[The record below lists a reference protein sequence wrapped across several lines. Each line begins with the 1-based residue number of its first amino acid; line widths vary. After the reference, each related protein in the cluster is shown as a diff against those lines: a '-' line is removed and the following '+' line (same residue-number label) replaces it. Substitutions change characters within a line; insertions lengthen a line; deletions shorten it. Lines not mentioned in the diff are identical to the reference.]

1 MYKRQDESSLLS
13 DGEGEL
19 SGSTPRPPAT
29 KSLSTRPRFADLDSP
44 YEKMRREMKKE
55 GADALGTDDSD
66 TELVFQQRTPRLPD
80 MSMNEHSSMAP
91 HEDEDDEFTA
101 EMSGTARKKNLD
113 PLLHRVLDKNYRV
126 QATPLKGAAT
136 GVSPIKW
143 RITAGKAQDAAKGKE
158 REAKAAVP
166 SWQDSPM
173 SSPEMA
179 IPQLRSAAF
188 MSPVRSAYRTKISAA
203 RDAPR
208 TPGVSVQTPATGQKS
223 RDVYADAGRD
233 KTDEITWDSDSDEGA
248 FGGMSPPKTI
258 QFAVPASKL
267 LQTPGKLLAWQHL
280 LFLNSLSLCDV
291 LLTSWA
297 AREAS
302 KRIVDDI
309 LLTAGEELDES
320 SEYSPTV
327 VKMNPDILDDTF

>member
-1 MYKRQDESSLLS
+1 MTADETTADYTPRPRSAGHDGNDTSVTTDHSATPREQRIDESSLLS

-44 YEKMRREMKKE
+44 YEKMRREMKRE
-55 GADALGTDDSD
+55 GDDALGTDDSD

-80 MSMNEHSSMAP
+80 MSMNEQSPMAP
-91 HEDEDDEFTA
+91 HEDDDDDFTA

-143 RITAGKAQDAAKGKE
+143 RITAGKTQDAAKGRE

-188 MSPVRSAYRTKISAA
+188 MSPVRSAYRNKISAA

-208 TPGVSVQTPATGQKS
+208 TPGVSVQTPATGRKS
-223 RDVYADAGRD
+223 RDVYANAGRD

-267 LQTPGKLLAWQHL
+267 LQTPGKLLAWL
-280 LFLNSLSLCDV
+280 LACSFFQVIL
-291 LLTSWA
+291 
-297 AREAS
+297 
-302 KRIVDDI
+302 IV
-309 LLTAGEELDES
+309 
-320 SEYSPTV
+320 
-327 VKMNPDILDDTF
+327 